1 MDTVL
6 GTRNICERIV
16 QGNLYFQANY
26 SSQDSFSKL
35 MNSLQQAL
43 RRSPVF
49 LRCGN
54 KQRAEWKLKSKTDE
68 SSSSETATS
77 AKAT

>member
-16 QGNLYFQANY
+16 KSNLYFQANY
-26 SSQDSFSKL
+26 SAPESFSKL

-49 LRCGN
+49 IRCGN
-54 KQRAEWKLKSKTDE
+54 KQRAEWKLETKPDE
-68 SSSSETATS
+68 ASADAMDATTA
-77 AKAT
+77 